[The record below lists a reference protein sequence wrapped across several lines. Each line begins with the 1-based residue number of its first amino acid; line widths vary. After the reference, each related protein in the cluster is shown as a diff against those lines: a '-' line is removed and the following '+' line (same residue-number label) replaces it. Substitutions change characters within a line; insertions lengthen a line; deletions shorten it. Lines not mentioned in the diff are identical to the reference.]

1 MPVFVMRRAACGL
14 AALAALLLPVAA
26 VRAQDAGT
34 PRPGLRLAFQPAFTF
49 SQFTGEE
56 SESASYR
63 ARRGNSLTVRG
74 SYLLVGAVSGYV
86 ELASSNRGSTVRV
99 AEQSTVLD
107 VRADWWDLGGG
118 VNVSLR
124 CIGLVCPSID
134 LGGVFARNREAI
146 IRDDATGR
154 PLGTLPIARYE
165 HSVSAGV
172 RLMVPKLRGI
182 SLVLRHQ
189 EGLSN
194 LARDERD
201 AFRSRSQLLQVAL
214 PLTRN

>member
-1 MPVFVMRRAACGL
+1 MHGFACRHAVRGV
-14 AALAALLLPVAA
+14 AIVAALLLPLASTH
-26 VRAQDAGT
+26 AQAEGA

-49 SQFTGEE
+49 ARFTGDASEE
-56 SESASYR
+56 TSFG

-74 SYLLVGAVSGYV
+74 SYLLLGAVSGYV
-86 ELASSNRGSTVRV
+86 EAGTSERGSTVRV
-99 AEQSTVLD
+99 AGERTGLD
-107 VRADWWDLGGG
+107 VRAGWWELGGG
-118 VNVSLR
+118 VNVALR
-124 CIGLVCPSID
+124 CIALVCPSID
-134 LGGVFARNREAI
+134 LGGVFARSREAI

-165 HSVSAGV
+165 HSVTAGL
-172 RLMVPKLRGI
+172 RLAVPKLRGI
-182 SLVLRHQ
+182 ALVLRHQ

-214 PLTRN
+214 PLTRD